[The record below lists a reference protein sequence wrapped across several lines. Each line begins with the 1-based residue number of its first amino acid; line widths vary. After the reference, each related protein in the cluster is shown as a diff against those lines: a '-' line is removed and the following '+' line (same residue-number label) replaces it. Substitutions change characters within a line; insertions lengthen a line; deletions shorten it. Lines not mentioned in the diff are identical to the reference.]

1 MYYIWCIV
9 ALRMLLPFAPRQNLV
24 GSLLADPSAAMRQ
37 LSALSAFT
45 EDTAPAAL
53 PSDQVLN
60 NAVSKAFPEKASGSV
75 KDAAQK
81 PDTLSAAVPA
91 ALDSAPPALAAEPV
105 SAVLFTL
112 WLATAVFL
120 FLHKAAASR
129 AFSESCMQLPMP
141 SPHRKSPP
149 VMLRSAGNC
158 PCADLPGCWPV
169 PKRIPPCW
177 QVCFAPLLFCL
188 PQKNRICAPWPA
200 YSATS

>member
-1 MYYIWCIV
+1 MNEFLLLLLSMSLSGTLLALLLFLLRPLLKRNLSRAWMYYIWCIV

-112 WLATAVFL
+112 WLATQF
-120 FLHKAAASR
+120 
-129 AFSESCMQLPMP
+129 
-141 SPHRKSPP
+141 P
-149 VMLRSAGNC
+149 VSA
-158 PCADLPGCWPV
+158 
-169 PKRIPPCW
+169 
-177 QVCFAPLLFCL
+177 
-188 PQKNRICAPWPA
+188 
-200 YSATS
+200 

>member
-1 MYYIWCIV
+1 MMNEFLLLLLSMSLSGTLLALLLFLLRPLLKRNLSRAWMYYIWCIV

-37 LSALSAFT
+37 LSALSAFM

-53 PSDQVLN
+53 PSDQVFN

-91 ALDSAPPALAAEPV
+91 ALDSAPPAPAAEPV

-129 AFSESCMQLPMP
+129 AFL
-141 SPHRKSPP
+141 RKLYAASHA
-149 VMLRSAGNC
+149 VTAQEITAC
-158 PCADLPGCWPV
+158 YA
-169 PKRIPPCW
+169 
-177 QVCFAPLLFCL
+177 
-188 PQKNRICAPWPA
+188 
-200 YSATS
+200 